1 MARLTIRLTDRL
13 EQRLDTLAAERGR
26 SRAAV
31 ARELLEAGVQG
42 TPAPEPETPTEDEL
56 LALLT
61 ERARQGNVAAI
72 RSLLLR
78 EEQKDPRHRALLAF
92 EQIAEERRQ

>member
-1 MARLTIRLTDRL
+1 MARLTIRLADRL
-13 EQRLDTLAAERGR
+13 EQRLDTLAAEHGR
-26 SRAAV
+26 SRAAI
-31 ARELLEAGVQG
+31 ARELLEASVQG
-42 TPAPEPETPTEDEL
+42 TPALEPETPTEDEL

-61 ERARQGNVAAI
+61 EKARQGNVAAI

-92 EQIAEERRQ
+92 EQIAGERRQ

>member
-1 MARLTIRLTDRL
+1 MIRLTDRL
-13 EQRLDTLAAERGR
+13 EQRLDTLAAERGC
-26 SRAAV
+26 SRAGV
-31 ARELLEAGVQG
+31 ARELLEAGVRG
-42 TPAPEPETPTEDEL
+42 TPAPEPEIPTEDEL

-61 ERARQGNVAAI
+61 EKARQGNVAAI